1 MDGKFIIFGSGMLGH
16 EMLEALGNEN
26 VVCFCDNN
34 PAFVGSEK
42 YGKKVIAFD
51 KLKEKYSDSPVVI
64 CADMR
69 KGWVYEIAKQCE
81 RNGIQDYFSCWSVR
95 GEEIFGQQEKLLR
108 YLGDR
113 DNRMSLKND
122 LYTGRARGLR
132 RQVDYLKR
140 HTDIRHM
147 KPAGGTLRERQ
158 LMLVKMATDLFDK
171 MKELDIR
178 PFLFAGNLLG
188 YVRHNGFIPWDDDI
202 DFALMRNEYERL
214 REFCRLHIYAEE
226 EFDDREKCDK
236 DVREELRNYFW
247 TNGGGDE
254 FNICQKLPDGS
265 KVSIDFFVL
274 DYYASDYTY
283 EALMQK
289 REEVK
294 LRLNNAISENAGG
307 VLYDDAKR
315 IKCFQEAVME
325 MRPNL
330 AEESENIYFGIDCMN
345 LYFNFHRGCWIPKD
359 VVFPLKKV
367 LYEGAHFY
375 VPNDAEEFA
384 KFQYRDIW
392 ELPDD
397 LGIPQHIGSILAGE
411 KDW

>member
-1 MDGKFIIFGSGMLGH
+1 MDTKIVIFGCGKLGH
-16 EMLEALGNEN
+16 EALN
-26 VVCFCDNN
+26 VLGSEKVECFCDNN
-34 PAFVGSEK
+34 PTLIGTEQ
-42 YGKKVIAFD
+42 YGKSVISFD
-51 KLKEKYSDSPVVI
+51 KLREMYSDAAVII
-64 CADMR
+64 CANVRFGNAWTMA
-69 KGWVYEIAKQCE
+69 EQCE
-81 RNGIQDYFSCWSVR
+81 ENGIWDYFFWQTVRGKEFFQNEAQLLQYLNSSINRKQLKSEVYMQR
-95 GEEIFGQQEKLLR
+95 GEELQEQL
-108 YLGDR
+108 
-113 DNRMSLKND
+113 
-122 LYTGRARGLR
+122 A
-132 RQVDYLKR
+132 YLKR
-140 HTDIRHM
+140 HIDIRHM

-158 LMLVKMATDLFDK
+158 LMLIRMAAELFDK
-171 MKELDIR
+171 LKELDIR

-214 REFCRLHIYAEE
+214 QEFCRLHMYAEE
-226 EFDDREKCDK
+226 EFDDWENCDK
-236 DVREELRNYFW
+236 DVREELREYYW

-294 LRLNNAISENAGG
+294 LRLNNAISEKAGG
-307 VLYDDAKR
+307 ALYDDAKR
-315 IKCFQEAVME
+315 IKCFQEALTE
-325 MRPNL
+325 MRTNL

-345 LYFNFHRGCWIPKD
+345 LYFNFHRGRWIPRD

-367 LYEGAHFY
+367 LYEGAYFY
-375 VPNDAEEFA
+375 VPNDAEEFS
-384 KFQYRDIW
+384 KYQYENIW
-392 ELPDD
+392 ELPADI
-397 LGIPQHIGSILAGE
+397 GIPQHIGNILTGK

>member
-16 EMLEALGNEN
+16 EMLDALGEEN
-26 VVCFCDNN
+26 VICLCDNN
-34 PAFVGSEK
+34 SSLVGSER

-51 KLKEKYSDSPVVI
+51 ELREKYSDAAVII

-69 KGWVYEIAKQCE
+69 KGWAFEIAKQCE
-81 RNGIQDYFSCWSVR
+81 SNGIQDYFCSWALR
-95 GEEIFGQQEKLLR
+95 GGELFGKREELLH
-108 YLGDR
+108 YLSNR
-113 DNRMSLKND
+113 DNRMSLKNN
-122 LYTGRARGLR
+122 LYVGRAGELK
-132 RQVDYLKR
+132 RQIDYLKR
-140 HTDIRHM
+140 HMDIRHV

-171 MKELDIR
+171 LQELDIR

-202 DFALMRNEYERL
+202 DFALMRNEYEKL
-214 REFCRLHIYAEE
+214 LEFCRLHMYAEE
-226 EFDDREKCDK
+226 EFDDRENCDK
-236 DVREELRNYFW
+236 DVREELREYYW

-294 LRLNNAISENAGG
+294 LRLNNAISEKAGG
-307 VLYDDAKR
+307 ALYDDAKR
-315 IKCFQEAVME
+315 IKCFQEALTE
-325 MRPNL
+325 MRANL
-330 AEESENIYFGIDCMN
+330 AKESENIYFGIDCMN
-345 LYFNFHRGCWIPKD
+345 LYFSFHRGRWIPRD

-367 LYEGAHFY
+367 MYEEAYFY
-375 VPNDAEEFA
+375 VPNNAEEFA

-397 LGIPQHIGSILAGE
+397 IGIPQHIGNILAGE

>member
-16 EMLEALGNEN
+16 EMLDALGEEN
-26 VVCFCDNN
+26 VICLCDNN
-34 PAFVGSEK
+34 SSLAGSER

-51 KLKEKYSDSPVVI
+51 ELKEKYSDAAVII

-95 GEEIFGQQEKLLR
+95 GGEIFGQQEKLLR

-122 LYTGRARGLR
+122 LYTGRARGLQ

-140 HTDIRHM
+140 HTDIRYM
-147 KPAGGTLRERQ
+147 KPAGGALRERQ

-171 MKELDIR
+171 LKELDIR

-214 REFCRLHIYAEE
+214 REFCRLHMYAEE

-254 FNICQKLPDGS
+254 FNICQKQPDGS

-283 EALMQK
+283 ESLMEE

-294 LRLNNAISENAGG
+294 LRLNNAISEKAGG
-307 VLYDDAKR
+307 ALYDDAKR

-325 MRPNL
+325 MHPNL

-345 LYFNFHRGCWIPKD
+345 LYFNFHRGRWIPKD

-397 LGIPQHIGSILAGE
+397 LGIPQHIGNILAGE